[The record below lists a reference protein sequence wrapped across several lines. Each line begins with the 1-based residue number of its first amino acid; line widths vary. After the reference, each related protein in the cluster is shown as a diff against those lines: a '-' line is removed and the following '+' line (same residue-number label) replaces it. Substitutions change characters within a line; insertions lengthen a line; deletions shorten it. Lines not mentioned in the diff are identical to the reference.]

1 MKTDYTHIM
10 VILDRSGSM
19 ASIRDDTVG
28 GFNTFVK
35 DQKAEPGT
43 ATLTFVQFDSL
54 EPFEVVHRFKAL
66 QEFPDL
72 GYDDY
77 SPRGSTPLLDALGM
91 GINQLEADIVGLKEE
106 DRPSRVVVAIVT
118 DGQENASLE
127 FKKDQIE
134 TMIKAK
140 TEKDAWEFAFL
151 SADLAAIKDAGDLG
165 ILSAKQLYYKKMG
178 GGSKVAWNAL
188 SAEVAHYRSG
198 RKRQIGFDQ
207 EEPAQP
213 DDSAKQEP

>member
-66 QEFPDL
+66 QEFPEL

-77 SPRGSTPLLDALGM
+77 KPRGSTPLLDALGM

-118 DGQENASLE
+118 DGQENASRE
-127 FKKDQIE
+127 FKKSQIE
-134 TMIKAK
+134 AMIKTK
-140 TEKDAWEFAFL
+140 TEKDSWEFAFL
-151 SADLAAIKDAGDLG
+151 SADLAAIDEAAGLG
-165 ILSAKQLYYKKMG
+165 IAMSKAFLYQRMG
-178 GGSKVAWNAL
+178 GGTKEAWVKLSKGA
-188 SAEVAHYRSG
+188 SDYRSG

-207 EEPAQP
+207 EEPVQP
-213 DDSAKQEP
+213 DDSAKQKP